1 MADTFTFF
9 RETLPQ
15 KIAENPDLLKVG
27 AVYQFDVAGA
37 GTWTLDL
44 VKGEVR
50 EEPAP
55 TPGCVIAVAKEHWDQ
70 VIDAPMMATQF
81 FMTGQLKASDLTL
94 ALQLQRILG

>member
-1 MADTFTFF
+1 MADTITFF
-9 RETLPQ
+9 RETLPR
-15 KIAENPDLLKVG
+15 KIAENPDLLQVG
-27 AVYQFDVAGA
+27 AVYQFDVEGA

-50 EEPAP
+50 EGATE

-70 VIDAPMMATQF
+70 VIDTPMMATQF
-81 FMTGQLKASDLTL
+81 FMMGQLKASNLAL